1 MKMSPP
7 LLAALLGLLIA
18 GFLLGSGSAAPSPA
32 QVQAWRAGLDD
43 PANLWWVTTPALVL
57 IPLWIALSLVMG
69 RGRPEGEALHWLGPL
84 VAFVLLWGAGFL
96 LGLLL
101 HASR

>member
-1 MKMSPP
+1 MKISPS

-18 GFLLGSGSAAPSPA
+18 GFLLGSGRPAPSPA

-57 IPLWIALSLVMG
+57 IPLWIALSLVTG
-69 RGRPEGEALHWLGPL
+69 RGRQEGEPLHWLGPL
-84 VAFVLLWGAGFL
+84 LAFVLLWGTGFL
-96 LGLLL
+96 LGVFL
-101 HASR
+101 HRPA